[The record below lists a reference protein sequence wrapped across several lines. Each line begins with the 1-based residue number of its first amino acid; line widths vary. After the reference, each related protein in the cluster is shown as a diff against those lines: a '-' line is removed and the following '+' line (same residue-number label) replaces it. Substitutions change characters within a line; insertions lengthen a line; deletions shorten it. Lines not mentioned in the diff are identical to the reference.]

1 METMQDTCNTPERD
15 AKRRKLRKGTT
26 SCWDCK
32 KRKVRCIFDATSS
45 TLCIACRRRNAP
57 CIRQDQPEEE
67 LEARRSIQRQPTSL
81 SQSGNELGR
90 TSSLTYDQLVE
101 RLQKAEQ
108 LLARTQSRTYDE
120 EAHPPTPLSYTGQ
133 ASTSSYRSPTDQ
145 PEFLRTPSAFTDRV
159 ATDNQAIS
167 VALRQAFLSQ
177 QDIDILCKTDYMA
190 TFYCFQCFTRLDLPE
205 HEASDIVDNL
215 AVIPDAFSTPPV
227 LMARRMLIMA
237 LLLQTFCYT
246 ATNSLSAPPAVLGG
260 RLVENAVR
268 LVTTN
273 DQLVGCIEGLECI
286 VLEAIFQSN
295 CGNLRRAWIAFRRAI
310 VIAQLMK
317 MDLPNPP
324 PVTYLDSHRTSSPKF
339 MWFRIV
345 HMDSYLS
352 LMLGLPHGG
361 QPTNMENPS
370 LEETPSCRIERAH
383 TLIARRIVDRN
394 RRDPLYQNIE
404 ATREL
409 DRQLLDVAN
418 SLPDKYWLP
427 LNFTNLKPN
436 TQDAIKEQSR
446 LRDQLHHYNLVH
458 LLHLPF
464 LLACGKQSEYHMY
477 AKTTCINASREILTR
492 FIMYCN
498 FNDITKQACRTAD
511 FFALMAGMTILLAHI
526 NSYRWQGDNFL
537 AHQRFSDRAMV
548 EQFLQRLEAA
558 AKQTHD
564 SLTSKSAEQLRC
576 LLEFE
581 SDAARGVGHTAE
593 NTVDHLQERC
603 GEQLQFS
610 IPYFGIIKIGASGIS
625 KQSPAQS
632 HLASEAPGLDHD
644 IFSGFGYDL
653 GNSGSLNL
661 LLPVLVENSLQAIDS
676 SSGNGFGQTRQHP
689 PGLTASVNDWAFQ
702 GVDAAFFDALMRG
715 TGDWDQALT
724 GS

>member
-1 METMQDTCNTPERD
+1 METTKDTSTTPEPD

-32 KRKVRCIFDATSS
+32 KRKVRCVFDATSS
-45 TLCIACRRRNAP
+45 TVCIACRRRNAP
-57 CIRQDQPEEE
+57 CLRQDEPEEE
-67 LEARRSIQRQPTSL
+67 LEARRSIQGQPTPS
-81 SQSGNELGR
+81 SQSENDLSR
-90 TSSLTYDQLVE
+90 TLTYDQLVE
-101 RLQKAEQ
+101 RLQKTEQ
-108 LLARTQSRTYDE
+108 LLARTQRVYDE
-120 EAHPPTPLSYTGQ
+120 DAHPPTPLSHIGRE
-133 ASTSSYRSPTDQ
+133 STSSHHSPTDH
-145 PEFLRTPSAFTDRV
+145 PELSRTPSVPSDR
-159 ATDNQAIS
+159 AANDQQAIS

-190 TFYCFQCFTRLDLPE
+190 TFYCFQCFWRLHLPE
-205 HEASDIVDNL
+205 QEAYDVVNDL
-215 AVIPDAFSTPPV
+215 AVIPDAFTTPPV

-237 LLLQTFCYT
+237 LLLQNFCYT
-246 ATNSLSAPPAVLGG
+246 DSHSLSAPPAVLGG

-286 VLEAIFQSN
+286 VLEGIFQSN
-295 CGNLRRAWIAFRRAI
+295 CGNLRRAWIAFRRAV

-317 MDLPNPP
+317 MDFPNPP
-324 PVTYLDSHRTSSPKF
+324 PVTYLDSHRTSSPRS
-339 MWFRIV
+339 MWYRIV

-361 QPTNMENPS
+361 QPTNMEDPS
-370 LEETPSCRIERAH
+370 PDETPSCRIERAH

-394 RRDPLYQNIE
+394 RRDPLYKNIE
-404 ATREL
+404 ATRDL

-436 TQDAIKEQSR
+436 TQDAIKEQLR

-477 AKTTCINASREILTR
+477 AKMTCINASREILTR

-498 FNDITKQACRTAD
+498 FNDITKQTCRTAD

-526 NSYRWQGDNFL
+526 NSYRWHGDNFL
-537 AHQRFSDRAMV
+537 AHQRLSDRAMV

-558 AKQTHD
+558 AKQNND

-593 NTVDHLQERC
+593 NTVSHLQERC
-603 GEQLQFS
+603 GEHLQFS
-610 IPYFGIIKIGASGIS
+610 IPYFGIIKIGSSGIS
-625 KQSPAQS
+625 KQIPVQS
-632 HLASEAPGLDHD
+632 HTMPERPTSVHLDHD
-644 IFSGFGYDL
+644 LFSGLGYDL
-653 GNSGSLNL
+653 GHNGSSNL
-661 LLPVLVENSLQAIDS
+661 LLSVPDKQSLHSSA
-676 SSGNGFGQTRQHP
+676 SSGDFGQAQRHP

-715 TGDWDQALT
+715 TGDWEQACREI
-724 GS
+724 